1 MRAGQRCILREGMI
15 SSAIEAL
22 RSGES
27 RGNHRP
33 EVAAD
38 RVPYILPAVAPHTVV
53 AVGACNILYDS
64 GLLKLLFTG
73 NIPRGVFCER
83 RSQKTRDI
91 SREFMR
97 TA

>member
-1 MRAGQRCILREGMI
+1 MI

-22 RSGES
+22 HSGES

-33 EVAAD
+33 EVVAD

-64 GLLKLLFTG
+64 DLLKLLFIG
-73 NIPRGVFCER
+73 NIPRGFL
-83 RSQKTRDI
+83 
-91 SREFMR
+91 
-97 TA
+97 

>member
-1 MRAGQRCILREGMI
+1 MRAGQRCIFREGMI

-22 RSGES
+22 HSGES

-33 EVAAD
+33 EVAAVAAD

-64 GLLKLLFTG
+64 DLLKM
-73 NIPRGVFCER
+73 FCFICE
-83 RSQKTRDI
+83 KILAPDDNVW
-91 SREFMR
+91 
-97 TA
+97 

>member
-22 RSGES
+22 HSGES

-64 GLLKLLFTG
+64 DLR
-73 NIPRGVFCER
+73 NMFCFICE
-83 RSQKTRDI
+83 KILAPDDNVW
-91 SREFMR
+91 
-97 TA
+97 

>member
-53 AVGACNILYDS
+53 AVGACNILCEPD
-64 GLLKLLFTG
+64 LK
-73 NIPRGVFCER
+73 NMFCRICE
-83 RSQKTRDI
+83 KILAPDDNVW
-91 SREFMR
+91 
-97 TA
+97 

>member
-1 MRAGQRCILREGMI
+1 MI

-27 RGNHRP
+27 HGNHRP

-38 RVPYILPAVAPHTVV
+38 RVPYILPAVAPHTAV

-64 GLLKLLFTG
+64 DLLKM
-73 NIPRGVFCER
+73 FCFICE
-83 RSQKTRDI
+83 KILAPDDNVW
-91 SREFMR
+91 
-97 TA
+97 

>member
-22 RSGES
+22 HSGES

-73 NIPRGVFCER
+73 NIPRIYAISINSVHRAACCWA
-83 RSQKTRDI
+83 RSEQ
-91 SREFMR
+91 
-97 TA
+97 

>member
-22 RSGES
+22 HSGES

-38 RVPYILPAVAPHTVV
+38 RVPYILPAAAPHTEV
-53 AVGACNILYDS
+53 AVVACNILCD
-64 GLLKLLFTG
+64 LDLR
-73 NIPRGVFCER
+73 NMFCFICE
-83 RSQKTRDI
+83 KILAPDDNVW
-91 SREFMR
+91 
-97 TA
+97 